1 MSDAGRIVISL
12 ASTLSPDLK
21 NHKNLVAEFFF
32 LIDLEHGWTVF
43 YNTNFL
49 LKY

>member
-1 MSDAGRIVISL
+1 MSDAERIVISL

-21 NHKNLVAEFFF
+21 NHKNLVAEFF